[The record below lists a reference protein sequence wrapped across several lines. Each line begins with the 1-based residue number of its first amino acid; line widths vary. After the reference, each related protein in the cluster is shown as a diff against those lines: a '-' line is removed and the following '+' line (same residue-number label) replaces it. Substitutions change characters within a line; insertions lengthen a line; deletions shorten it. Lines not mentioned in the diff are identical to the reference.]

1 MKQRDWLGVFPA
13 ITTPFD
19 ANDRID
25 IEFLAKHAKLMI
37 ESGCKGIVALGS
49 LGEGGCLQHDE
60 RNTVLKTLVSA
71 VGTSVPIVA
80 GIAALSTAQAVTYA
94 KDAKACGCQGLMVL
108 PPYVYRGR
116 WEETRAHF
124 SAVIEATDLSCMLYN
139 NPLAYGTDLTVAH
152 IAELACMH
160 TNVHAVKESSADI
173 RRITALKAEIG
184 SRLERFVGV
193 DDLIVEGIHAGAT
206 GWVAGLVN
214 AFPHESVVL
223 FNLAMKE
230 LGTGHSVELNYLYH
244 WFLPLLR
251 LDTGSDFVHLIKLAQ
266 QAAGLG
272 HERVRL
278 PRLPID
284 GVARDGAMKI
294 ISDALASRPRV

>member
-25 IEFLAKHAKLMI
+25 TAFLAHHAKLMVD
-37 ESGCKGIVALGS
+37 SGCKGIVALGS
-49 LGEGGCLQHDE
+49 LGEGGCLERDE

-71 VGTSVPIVA
+71 VGSAVPVVA
-80 GIAALSTAQAVTYA
+80 GVAALSTAQAVTYA

-108 PPYVYRGR
+108 PPYVYKGR

-124 SAVIEATDLSCMLYN
+124 SAVIDATDLSCMLYN
-139 NPLAYGTDLTVAH
+139 NPLAYGTDLSPAH
-152 IAELACMH
+152 VAELACMH
-160 TNVHAVKESSADI
+160 TNVHAVKESSADV
-173 RRITALKAEIG
+173 RRITALKAEVG

-193 DDLIVEGIHAGAT
+193 DDLIVEGIYAGAT

-214 AFPHESVVL
+214 AFPHESVAL
-223 FNLAMKE
+223 FNLALKAQ
-230 LGTGHSVELNYLYH
+230 GAGHSMELNYLYD

-251 LDTGSDFVHLIKLAQ
+251 LDTGSDFVHLIKMAQ

-272 HERVRL
+272 HERLRL
-278 PRLPID
+278 PRLPLE
-284 GVARDGAMKI
+284 GPARDAAMKI
-294 ISDALASRPRV
+294 ITDALATRPRV